1 MVAIEL
7 QLISFALVVLLN
19 SMSSVVNILA
29 VFEISIFKSDRR
41 WVFLTTN
48 FLNIVIEFSVALVL
62 NFIHKVKLIEHHNSK
77 SFRMLSLRNQ

>member
-29 VFEISIFKSDRR
+29 VLVRHILYSDRR
-41 WVFLTTN
+41 WVFPAINL
-48 FLNIVIEFSVALVL
+48 FNIIIECLALL
-62 NFIHKVKLIEHHNSK
+62 PIPMI
-77 SFRMLSLRNQ
+77 